1 MVRKIHRIFAPEKQN
16 LENMKQVKLYNG
28 VMMPQLGYGVYQV
41 TPGETERCVSDA
53 LSVGYRLI
61 DTAQAYANEEAV
73 GNAVKKS
80 GIERDEVFIVSKVWL
95 SNYGYERAKASIAG
109 SF

>member
-1 MVRKIHRIFAPEKQN
+1 
-16 LENMKQVKLYNG
+16 MKQVKLYNG